1 MTKSTKPR
9 KLARKARPAS
19 HRNRDEAIH
28 MALAGARAAV
38 MTAALC
44 LQGKGVYDD
53 VGFIRFQHNA
63 RKLLQPQTPS
73 QPLWWSF
80 ARFSAHR
87 GDVHCEHF
95 AVPADA

>member
-53 VGFIRFQHNA
+53 VGFTLR
-63 RKLLQPQTPS
+63 R
-73 QPLWWSF
+73 
-80 ARFSAHR
+80 SALNPIDESIAALEGR
-87 GDVHCEHF
+87 
-95 AVPADA
+95 P